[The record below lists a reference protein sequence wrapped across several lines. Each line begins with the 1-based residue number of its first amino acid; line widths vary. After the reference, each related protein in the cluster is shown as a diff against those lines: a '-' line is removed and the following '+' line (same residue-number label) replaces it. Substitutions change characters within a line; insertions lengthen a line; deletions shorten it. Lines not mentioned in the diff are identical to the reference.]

1 MPQKCVFYSFVILVT
16 LKHLDVNCSKNEM
29 FFRKSFRF
37 NLQQKHTQNHRNVKA
52 NIKTKQRKRK
62 NVPIRNIYSVQMQSY
77 TKEFRGKR
85 FFCKL

>member
-1 MPQKCVFYSFVILVT
+1 MYILFFRNFGD
-16 LKHLDVNCSKNEM
+16 LKTFRCENEM